1 MVRVVQQT
9 RNPDRA
15 NHLMCPH
22 DCDINN
28 PHHHDKCVWRPAG
41 SRVQAVPRG
50 ETNGDR
56 K

>member
-15 NHLMCPH
+15 NQLMCPH
-22 DCDINN
+22 RCSDQTE
-28 PHHHDKCVWRPAG
+28 HHPLCVWADTG
-41 SRVQAVPRG
+41 SRVQAVPRNQKDG
-50 ETNGDR
+50 ET